1 MCDGTTRPTTARQP
15 LALGSL
21 SGLCIAVSLVSVVA
35 YGVNFLAHDRMP
47 PRSISTLSVA
57 LATGVLALLTCGLR
71 RARRLL
77 AMICCGF
84 TVLSVDRFA
93 HSTATDHAAMA
104 FLLAA
109 SVYAV
114 PAWPEMKVVLSRGRA
129 SAMVERQ
136 EHHAGLLAGELH
148 DEVLQLLAL
157 TRRRLDAARA
167 LDDPRALRAAMD
179 DASRTLDEQ
188 AGTLRRII
196 ATVSPATV
204 QGRGL
209 AESVTSLAGQIAA
222 ENGLVVDMD
231 VQGDRPHACAGDN
244 GVNLAV
250 YRVAQEALTNV
261 VKHADAQHVTVT
273 LVCRDDGIGLTVTD
287 DGRGL
292 GPNPPRA
299 PEGYG
304 MQGMRWRCEAYGGTF
319 AARTAGTGGTVV
331 RAVFPLR
338 SCRKSRS
345 RGGRGTPPPPRF
357 PG

>member
-1 MCDGTTRPTTARQP
+1 M
-15 LALGSL
+15 
-21 SGLCIAVSLVSVVA
+21 CIAVSLVSVVGYTA
-35 YGVNFLAHDRMP
+35 NLLTDGHLP
-47 PRSISTLSVA
+47 PRSVSAPSVA

-77 AMICCGF
+77 IMICCGF
-84 TVLSVDRFA
+84 TVLSVDRLV
-93 HSTATDHAAMA
+93 HSAPMDHAAMG

-109 SVYAV
+109 CAYAV

-157 TRRRLDAARA
+157 TQRRLDAARA
-167 LDDPRALRAAMD
+167 LDDPGALRAAME

-196 ATVSPATV
+196 ATVSPAAV
-204 QGRGL
+204 QGMGL
-209 AESVTSLAGQIAA
+209 AESVTSLARQVAD
-222 ENGLVVDMD
+222 ENGLVVDVD
-231 VQGDRPHACAGDN
+231 VQGDRPHACTGDN

-261 VKHADAQHVTVT
+261 VKHADARHIT
-273 LVCRDDGIGLTVTD
+273 LALTCRDDGISLTVTD

-299 PEGYG
+299 TEGYG

-319 AARTAGTGGTVV
+319 SARTAGAAGAVV

-338 SCRKSRS
+338 NCRKTRAS
-345 RGGRGTPPPPRF
+345 
-357 PG
+357 

>member
-1 MCDGTTRPTTARQP
+1 M
-15 LALGSL
+15 SL
-21 SGLCIAVSLVSVVA
+21 VGAVSYMANL
-35 YGVNFLAHDRMP
+35 LADDRLP
-47 PRSISTLSVA
+47 ARSIATPSVA
-57 LATGVLALLTCGLR
+57 LATGALALLTCGLR

-77 AMICCGF
+77 ILICCGF
-84 TVLSVDRFA
+84 TILSVDRLA
-93 HSTATDHAAMA
+93 HSAPTDHAAMA

-167 LDDPRALRAAMD
+167 SDDPGALRAAME

-196 ATVSPATV
+196 ATVSPVAV
-204 QGRGL
+204 QGLGL
-209 AESVTSLAGQIAA
+209 AESVTSLAGQVAA
-222 ENGLVVDMD
+222 ENGLVVAVE
-231 VQGDRPHACAGDN
+231 VQGDRPHACTGEN

-261 VKHADAQHVTVT
+261 VKHADARHIT
-273 LVCRDDGIGLTVTD
+273 LALTCRDEGISLTVTD

-292 GPNPPRA
+292 GPTPPRA
-299 PEGYG
+299 TEGYG

-319 AARTAGTGGTVV
+319 SARTAVTGGTVV

-338 SCRKSRS
+338 SCRKTRAS
-345 RGGRGTPPPPRF
+345 
-357 PG
+357 

>member
-1 MCDGTTRPTTARQP
+1 MCSGTDRPATAHQP
-15 LALGSL
+15 SGPGTLG
-21 SGLCIAVSLVSVVA
+21 GICVAVSLVGAVS
-35 YGVNFLAHDRMP
+35 YTVNLLADDRLP
-47 PRSISTLSVA
+47 ARSIATPSVA
-57 LATGVLALLTCGLR
+57 LATGTLALLTCGLR

-77 AMICCGF
+77 IMICCGF

-93 HSTATDHAAMA
+93 HSPATDHAAMA

-196 ATVSPATV
+196 AVVSPATV

-209 AESVTSLAGQIAA
+209 AESVTSLAGQVAA
-222 ENGLVVDMD
+222 ENGLVVDVD
-231 VQGDRPHACAGDN
+231 VQGDRPHAGAGDN

-250 YRVAQEALTNV
+250 YRVAQEALANV
-261 VKHADAQHVTVT
+261 VKHADARHVTVT

-292 GPNPPRA
+292 GPNPPRVA
-299 PEGYG
+299 EGYG

-319 AARTAGTGGTVV
+319 GARTAGAGGTVV

-338 SCRKSRS
+338 SCRTPRKRRGADQPPTARS
-345 RGGRGTPPPPRF
+345 
-357 PG
+357 

>member
-1 MCDGTTRPTTARQP
+1 MCSGSTRQATARQP
-15 LALGSL
+15 GALGAL
-21 SGLCIAVSLVSVVA
+21 GGFCVAVGLVGVVA
-35 YGVNFLAHDRMP
+35 YLANFLTHDRLP
-47 PRSISTLSVA
+47 PRSISTPSIA
-57 LATGVLALLTCGLR
+57 LATGVLAVLTCGMR

-77 AMICCGF
+77 LLICCGF
-84 TVLSVDRFA
+84 TVLSVDRVA
-93 HSTATDHAAMA
+93 HSPATDHVALA

-114 PAWPEMKVVLSRGRA
+114 PAWPEIKVVLSRGSA

-157 TRRRLDAARA
+157 TRRRLDSARA
-167 LDDPRALRAAMD
+167 LDDPGALRAAME

-196 ATVSPATV
+196 ATVSPAAV
-204 QGRGL
+204 QGLGL
-209 AESVTSLAGQIAA
+209 AESVTFLAGQVAA
-222 ENGLVVDMD
+222 ENGLVVDVD
-231 VQGDRPHACAGDN
+231 VQGDRPHACTGES

-261 VKHADAQHVTVT
+261 VKHAGARHITVA
-273 LVCRDDGIGLTVTD
+273 LACRDEGISLTVTD

-292 GPNPPRA
+292 GPNLPRA
-299 PEGYG
+299 TEGYG

-319 AARTAGTGGTVV
+319 SARTAATGGTVV

-338 SCRKSRS
+338 SCRKMRASRD
-345 RGGRGTPPPPRF
+345 RP
-357 PG
+357 

>member
-1 MCDGTTRPTTARQP
+1 MCSRTARPATAQQS
-15 LALGSL
+15 LALGTL
-21 SGLCIAVSLVSVVA
+21 GGLCIAVSLVSAVSYTA
-35 YGVNFLAHDRMP
+35 NLLTDGHLP
-47 PRSISTLSVA
+47 PRSVSTPSIA

-77 AMICCGF
+77 IMICCGF
-84 TVLSVDRFA
+84 TVLSVDRLA
-93 HSTATDHAAMA
+93 HSTATDHAAIA

-167 LDDPRALRAAMD
+167 LDDPGALRAAME

-204 QGRGL
+204 QGLGL
-209 AESVTSLAGQIAA
+209 AESVTFLAGQIAA
-222 ENGLVVDMD
+222 ENGLVVDVD
-231 VQGDRPHACAGDN
+231 VQGDRPHAGTGEN

-261 VKHADAQHVTVT
+261 VKHADARRITVALT
-273 LVCRDDGIGLTVTD
+273 CRDEDISLTVTD

-299 PEGYG
+299 TEGYG

-319 AARTAGTGGTVV
+319 SARTADTTGTVV

-338 SCRKSRS
+338 TCRKTRAS
-345 RGGRGTPPPPRF
+345 
-357 PG
+357 

>member
-1 MCDGTTRPTTARQP
+1 MCSGTAGPATARQP
-15 LALGSL
+15 LALGAL
-21 SGLCIAVSLVSVVA
+21 SGFCIAVTLVSVVA
-35 YGVNFLAHDRMP
+35 YAANFLTHDRLP
-47 PRSISTLSVA
+47 PRTISTPSIA
-57 LATGVLALLTCGLR
+57 LATGTLALLTCGMR

-77 AMICCGF
+77 IMICCGF
-84 TVLSVDRFA
+84 TALSVDRLA
-93 HSTATDHAAMA
+93 HSEATDHVALA

-109 SVYAV
+109 SAYAV
-114 PAWPEMKVVLSRGRA
+114 PAWPEVKVLLSRGRA

-167 LDDPRALRAAMD
+167 LDDPDALRAAME

-196 ATVSPATV
+196 ATVSPAAV
-204 QGRGL
+204 QGLGL
-209 AESVTSLAGQIAA
+209 AESVTSLAAQVAA
-222 ENGLVVDMD
+222 ENGLVVDVE
-231 VQGDRPHACAGDN
+231 VQGDRPHACAGEN

-261 VKHADAQHVTVT
+261 VKHADARHIT
-273 LVCRDDGIGLTVTD
+273 LALACRDEGISLTVTD

-292 GPNPPRA
+292 GPNPPRVT
-299 PEGYG
+299 EGYG

-319 AARTAGTGGTVV
+319 SARTAGAAGTVV

-338 SCRKSRS
+338 SCRRARS
-345 RGGRGTPPPPRF
+345 S
-357 PG
+357 

>member
-1 MCDGTTRPTTARQP
+1 MCSRTARPAAAQQS
-15 LALGSL
+15 LALGTL
-21 SGLCIAVSLVSVVA
+21 GGLCIAVSLVSAVA
-35 YGVNFLAHDRMP
+35 YTANLLTDDHLP
-47 PRSISTLSVA
+47 PRSVSTPSIA

-77 AMICCGF
+77 IMICCGF
-84 TVLSVDRFA
+84 TVLSVDRLA
-93 HSTATDHAAMA
+93 HSTATDHAAIA

-167 LDDPRALRAAMD
+167 LDDPGALRAAME

-204 QGRGL
+204 QGLGL
-209 AESVTSLAGQIAA
+209 AESVTFLAGQIAA
-222 ENGLVVDMD
+222 ENGLVVDVD
-231 VQGDRPHACAGDN
+231 VQGDRPHACTGEN

-261 VKHADAQHVTVT
+261 VKHADARRIT
-273 LVCRDDGIGLTVTD
+273 LALTCRDEGISLTVTD

-299 PEGYG
+299 TEGYG

-319 AARTAGTGGTVV
+319 SARTADPSGTVV

-338 SCRKSRS
+338 SCRKTRAS
-345 RGGRGTPPPPRF
+345 
-357 PG
+357 

>member
-1 MCDGTTRPTTARQP
+1 MCSGTARPATARQP
-15 LALGSL
+15 LDLGALS
-21 SGLCIAVSLVSVVA
+21 SFCVAVSLFSLVA
-35 YGVNFLAHDRMP
+35 YVVNFLAHDRMP

-71 RARRLL
+71 RARRVLI
-77 AMICCGF
+77 MICCGF

-93 HSTATDHAAMA
+93 HSAPMDHAAMA

-114 PAWPEMKVVLSRGRA
+114 PAWPEMKVVLSRGSA

-167 LDDPRALRAAMD
+167 LDDPDALRAAME

-196 ATVSPATV
+196 ATVSPAAV
-204 QGRGL
+204 QGLGL
-209 AESVTSLAGQIAA
+209 AESVTSLAGQVAA
-222 ENGLVVDMD
+222 ENGLVVDVD
-231 VQGDRPHACAGDN
+231 VQGDRPHACAGEN

-261 VKHADAQHVTVT
+261 VKHADARRIT
-273 LVCRDDGIGLTVTD
+273 LALTCRDEGITLTVTD

-299 PEGYG
+299 TEGYG

-319 AARTAGTGGTVV
+319 SARTADATGTVV

-338 SCRKSRS
+338 NCRKTRAS
-345 RGGRGTPPPPRF
+345 
-357 PG
+357 